1 MAKEMV
7 IESAEALKEESES
20 GHALASLGYSPFIFI
35 AVVIMAVAIV
45 YVWSHNAMTA
55 LEYKVASEISK
66 KETLLE
72 EQKKLRVELATM
84 KSPKRIASIA
94 MEKLQMTYPDR
105 EQVVF
110 LKDPGAA
117 K

>member
-1 MAKEMV
+1 MAKDMV
-7 IESAEALKEESES
+7 IESAEALKEEPES
-20 GHALASLGYSPFIFI
+20 GHFLASLGYSPFIFI

-45 YVWSHNAMTA
+45 YVWSHNYMTA
-55 LEYKVASEISK
+55 LEYRVASEISK

-72 EQKKLRVELATM
+72 EQKKLRIELATM
-84 KSPKRIASIA
+84 RSPKRIASIA
-94 MEKLQMTYPDR
+94 MERLQMTYPER

-110 LKDPGAA
+110 LKDPGQT

>member
-1 MAKEMV
+1 MAKDLV
-7 IESAEALKEESES
+7 IESTEALKDESES
-20 GHALASLGYSPFIFI
+20 GYALTSLGYSPFIVI
-35 AVVIMAVAIV
+35 AVVIMAVAIL
-45 YVWSHNAMTA
+45 YVWSHNYMTA

-66 KETLLE
+66 KENLLE

-84 KSPKRIASIA
+84 RSPQRIASIA

-110 LKDPGAA
+110 LKDPGQT